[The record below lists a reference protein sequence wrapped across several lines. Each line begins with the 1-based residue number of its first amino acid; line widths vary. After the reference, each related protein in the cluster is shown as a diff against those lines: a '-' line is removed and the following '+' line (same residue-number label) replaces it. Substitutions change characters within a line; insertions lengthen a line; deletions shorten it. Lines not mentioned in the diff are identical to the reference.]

1 MLLVAARLEL
11 MQTQCVVVDQV
22 GFDVVAFAPHPIRIE
37 VKATKRGAVRNNRLE
52 FNTGKG
58 KTKSAVTLADCDV
71 VGLADLLRMRCLF
84 LHVSKINRK
93 NFKISENRFTPDE
106 EIASWLNCIEET
118 NHGKNL

>member
-1 MLLVAARLEL
+1 MLLVASKLEL

-22 GFDVVAFAPHPIRIE
+22 GFDVVAFSPHPIRIE

-58 KTKSAVTLADCDV
+58 KTKSAVTRKDCDV
-71 VGLADLLRMRCLF
+71 VALADLLRMRCVF
-84 LHVSKINRK
+84 LPVSKITRRNY
-93 NFKISENRFTPDE
+93 KISQNRFTPE
-106 EIASWLNCIEET
+106 QELATWLNCVKET